1 MTACKQNSV
10 LVNPAQLALEELRMS
25 LRKIAREVNFVA
37 LLLVI
42 FVTSA
47 LVAQEPPSKVDIF
60 AGYSWLHPGDN
71 NHGLSG
77 QKDINTGF
85 TVSGTYFT
93 NRYTGFTVDSA
104 YHTGSTANIATVEF
118 GPTFRFPTE
127 NITPFAHGLVG
138 WNRMDVFGLGNADN
152 GIGLM
157 VGGGMDLRALKRIS
171 IRLFQADYQ
180 YAHHHYPP
188 PGANIRPNLVGAR
201 LSTGLV
207 FHFGEIGGQT
217 APASA
222 SCSVQPQEVFAGEPV
237 TATANGSNFNPKKTI
252 NYAWSATGVKVNGT
266 GQTANIDTAGLQPG
280 SYQVKA
286 NLTDG
291 TKKGVAECTASFT
304 VKQPRAPSISC
315 SANPSSVPPGG
326 TSTIS
331 SNASSA
337 DNRKLTYN
345 YTASSGT
352 ISGNDASATLNTAG
366 AQPGTITV
374 NCTATDDRNLS
385 ASSTTSVNVE
395 APPPPPPPAPSAP
408 EASKLNQITFKKNSP
423 RVDNTAKAILDDVA
437 LRLQRDADAKAVLVG
452 QADPSEKG
460 SKRIAAQRAQN
471 TKTYLVKE
479 KGIDPSRIEVRTGSD
494 NAMQT
499 DIWLIPAGATFNG
512 QGTQVVSER
521 AAAAPAA
528 RKSTAKK
535 APAKKKTP

>member
-1 MTACKQNSV
+1 
-10 LVNPAQLALEELRMS
+10 MS
-25 LRKIAREVNFVA
+25 LRNIARQLNFVA

-42 FVTSA
+42 FVTTA

-71 NHGLSG
+71 NHGLTG
-77 QKDINTGF
+77 QKDIPSGF
-85 TVSGTYFT
+85 TVSGTYFGS
-93 NRYTGFTVDSA
+93 RYAGFTVDTG
-104 YHTGSTANIATVEF
+104 YHTGSTANIATVEV
-118 GPTFRFPTE
+118 GPTVRFPTE
-127 NITPFAHGLVG
+127 NITPFAHALVG
-138 WNRMDVFGLGNADN
+138 WNRMDVFGLGAADN
-152 GIGLM
+152 GVGLM
-157 VGGGMDLRALKRIS
+157 VGGGMDLRALKRVS

-188 PGANIRPNLVGAR
+188 PGANIRPNLEGAR
-201 LSTGLV
+201 LSSGLV
-207 FHFGEIGGQT
+207 FHFGEIGGT
-217 APASA
+217 AKAPASA

-237 TATANGSNFNPKKTI
+237 SVTATGSNFDPKKTV

-266 GQTANIDTAGLQPG
+266 GQTANVDTAGLQPG

-304 VKQPRAPSISC
+304 VKSPRAPSISC
-315 SANPSSVPPGG
+315 SANPSTVQTGG

-337 DNRKLTYN
+337 DNRRLTYK
-345 YTASSGT
+345 YSASSGT

-395 APPPPPPPAPSAP
+395 APAPPPPPPAAP
-408 EASKLNQITFKKNSP
+408 EASKLNQIAFKKNSP

-494 NAMQT
+494 NATQT
-499 DIWLIPAGATFNG
+499 DIWLVPAGATFNG
-512 QGTQVVSER
+512 QGTEVVSEQAAR
-521 AAAAPAA
+521 APARKGAAKAAPATKA
-528 RKSTAKK
+528 PAKK
-535 APAKKKTP
+535 APAKKTP